1 MASVLK
7 IQIRCLQVVKLTEA
21 ERQAA
26 AVAELA
32 AEEAG
37 SASDSDGEDPPGL
50 AGIPGPPSDPNA
62 PPPPA
67 PAQPF
72 DLAEANGTDPAGGH
86 MSKRKKRAGRSK
98 YRAGEGESIILRDEL
113 AGPMRSAGPIR
124 TAADMHRSGHPPE
137 MWTARTHLLRLCYI
151 ALQAFRSNLVASCW

>member
-1 MASVLK
+1 M
-7 IQIRCLQVVKLTEA
+7 VKLTEA

-26 AVAELA
+26 AHAELA
-32 AEEAG
+32 AGEAG

-67 PAQPF
+67 PAQPS
-72 DLAEANGTDPAGGH
+72 DLAEANGTDPPSVH

-124 TAADMHRSGHPPE
+124 TAADMHRSAHPPE
-137 MWTARTHLLRLCYI
+137 MMTACTRLLRLCHI
-151 ALQAFRSNLVASCW
+151 GCERSEAA